1 MPKKPATDVVTLVDV
16 AKVAG
21 VSRATV
27 SRVVNGN
34 ASVAP
39 ALRTAV
45 EQAIAATGYTP
56 NLAARSLVTRTTGS
70 IALAVSD
77 MSAGQIFADPFFGRV
92 VSGVTQ
98 AVRPRGV
105 QLVLAIVDDEPSR
118 RQLVNFLR
126 QGHVD
131 GVVLV
136 STHSDDPLPA
146 ALAEAGVAA
155 VLFARPSE
163 PLPISYV
170 ELDQRAGVFLAVD
183 HLVGLGRR
191 RIATVS
197 GPLDTPPGRERLA
210 AFRDRLAHH
219 GLTES
224 TCVEGDFTQAGGASA
239 MRELLASAP
248 DTDAVFVASDLM
260 ALGAV
265 SVLHRSGVAIPDR
278 MAVVGFDDSSAALS
292 CDPPLTTVRQ
302 AVESMAAQAAE
313 LLLEQIAAPEVTV
326 QSRVFQPTLVVRE
339 SA

>member
-39 ALRTAV
+39 ELRTAV
-45 EQAIAATGYTP
+45 EKAIAATGYTP

-118 RQLVNFLR
+118 RQLINFLR

-136 STHSDDPLPA
+136 STHTDDPLPA
-146 ALAEAGVAA
+146 ALADAKVPA

-163 PLPISYV
+163 PLPISFV
-170 ELDQRAGVFLAVD
+170 ELDQRAGVYLAVD
-183 HLVGLGRR
+183 HLVSLGRR
-191 RIATVS
+191 RIATAS
-197 GPLDTPPGRERLA
+197 GPLDTPAGRERLV
-210 AFRDRLAHH
+210 AFRERLAHH
-219 GLTES
+219 GLTEEG
-224 TCVEGDFTQAGGASA
+224 CVEGDFTQAGGAAA

-248 DTDAVFVASDLM
+248 DADAVFVASDLM

-265 SVLHRSGVAIPDR
+265 AVLHRAGIAIPER
-278 MAVVGFDDSSAALS
+278 MALVGFDDSSAAIT

-302 AVESMAAQAAE
+302 PVESMAAQMAE
-313 LLLEQIAAPEVTV
+313 LLLEQIAAPEQTL
-326 QSRVFQPTLVVRE
+326 QSRVFQPTLVRRD

>member
-1 MPKKPATDVVTLVDV
+1 MSKKPAPDVVTLVDV

-39 ALRTAV
+39 SLRESV
-45 EQAIAATGYTP
+45 ERAIAETGYTP

-105 QLVLAIVDDEPSR
+105 QVVLAIVDDEPSR
-118 RQLVNFLR
+118 RQLINFLR

-146 ALAEAGVAA
+146 ALAEAKVPA

-163 PLPISYV
+163 PLPISFV

-183 HLVGLGRR
+183 HLVALGRR
-191 RIATVS
+191 RIAHAS
-197 GPLDTPPGRERLA
+197 GPLDTPAGRERHA
-210 AFRDRLAHH
+210 AFRERLAHH
-219 GLTES
+219 GLTEAAHA
-224 TCVEGDFTQAGGASA
+224 EGDFTQAGGADA
-239 MRELLASAP
+239 MRALLAAAP
-248 DTDAVFVASDLM
+248 DADAVFVASDLM

-265 SVLHRSGVAIPDR
+265 GVLHRAGVAIPDR
-278 MAVVGFDDSSAALS
+278 MALVGFDDSSAALT

-302 AVESMAAQAAE
+302 PVEAMAGQMAE
-313 LLLEQIAAPEVTV
+313 LLLEQIAAPERTL
-326 QSRVFQPTLVVRE
+326 QSRVFQPALVVRE

>member
-1 MPKKPATDVVTLVDV
+1 MPKKPATAVVTLVDV
-16 AKVAG
+16 AQVAG

-27 SRVVNGN
+27 SRVVNRK

-39 ALRTAV
+39 ALREAV
-45 EQAIAATGYTP
+45 EKAIAATGYTP

-92 VSGVTQ
+92 VIGVTQ

-105 QLVLAIVDDEPSR
+105 QLVLTMVDDDPSR
-118 RQLVNFLR
+118 HQLINFLG

-131 GVVLV
+131 GVLLV
-136 STHSDDPLPA
+136 STHTDDPLPA
-146 ALAEAGVAA
+146 ALAEAKVPA

-163 PLPISYV
+163 PLPISFV
-170 ELDQRAGVFLAVD
+170 ELDQRAGVYVAVD

-191 RIATVS
+191 RIATAS
-197 GPLDTPPGRERLA
+197 GPLDTPAGRERLIT
-210 AFRDRLAHH
+210 FRERLAYH
-219 GLTES
+219 GLTEAG
-224 TCVEGDFTQAGGASA
+224 CVEGDFTQAGGATA
-239 MRELLASAP
+239 MRELLATAP
-248 DTDAVFVASDLM
+248 DADAVFVASDLM

-265 SVLHRSGVAIPDR
+265 AVLHRAGIAIPER

-302 AVESMAAQAAE
+302 PVESMAAQMVE
-313 LLLEQIAAPEVTV
+313 LLREQIAVPEQTL
-326 QSRVFQPTLVVRE
+326 QSRVFQPTLVMRE